1 MRGKGRR
8 TWKPLIEAG
17 PLSLFLHEVRGT
29 EQGGW
34 GGEGR
39 RFKERRSEL
48 VILESEKVSD
58 SGLPGS
64 QGTFLR
70 HLAKHLKKNLTL
82 SHKMLHSSR
91 KLPALMHEPSVTRRC
106 IFSIHSHYSHEH
118 FITLKVTVSRAR
130 LDRNHRRAAARQ

>member
-1 MRGKGRR
+1 MKS
-8 TWKPLIEAG
+8 EA
-17 PLSLFLHEVRGT
+17 P

-34 GGEGR
+34 GGRKR

-48 VILESEKVSD
+48 VILENEKVSD

-70 HLAKHLKKNLTL
+70 HLAKHLKKKKNLTL
-82 SHKMLHSSR
+82 SHKCFIHSENF
-91 KLPALMHEPSVTRRC
+91 LPLMHEPSVTRRC